1 MQYLQHPAQSLIS
14 HKIVFLQTSVTY
26 ETKKLKDIEFPMY
39 FSLTPNPGYNI
50 SGTEV
55 VWYLFAGDAFERNG
69 TWTWVWGEKN
79 RSIKG
84 LLLTVMLI

>member
-1 MQYLQHPAQSLIS
+1 
-14 HKIVFLQTSVTY
+14 
-26 ETKKLKDIEFPMY
+26 MY